1 MKKGYKGHKE
11 PYFFIV
17 GHIDITSCV
26 DDNKLH
32 VVADNINDF
41 IISLKEACTA
51 LFQWFN
57 NSFLKSNPGNCR
69 LLTSCNEN
77 VKVKPEVVMKTWT

>member
-51 LFQWFN
+51 LFQ
-57 NSFLKSNPGNCR
+57 
-69 LLTSCNEN
+69 
-77 VKVKPEVVMKTWT
+77 